1 MRILFAKLLVGVTG
15 LLIVVLA
22 ILFAVIQNPA
32 DDAHLGVGAPQQ
44 VTLTTPEAGVVAPTT
59 KDAHSQAA
67 QAAAIAR
74 GRAVY
79 TEQRCRGC
87 HSIEGEGNTRSPLD
101 GVRSRL
107 TEKEIRLWIVAP
119 QEMNPAVA
127 KRGYQLSEEDL
138 NALVAYLTASSHR

>member
-22 ILFAVIQNPA
+22 ILFAVIRNPS
-32 DDAHLGVGAPQQ
+32 DDAQVGALEQ
-44 VTLTTPEAGVVAPTT
+44 VTLTTPEAGVVAPAT
-59 KDAHSQAA
+59 KDANIQAA
-67 QAAAIAR
+67 QAATITR

-79 TEQRCRGC
+79 AEQRCRVC
-87 HSIEGEGNTRSPLD
+87 HSIGGEGNTRSPLD
-101 GVRSRL
+101 GVSGRL

-138 NALVAYLTASSHR
+138 SALVAYLAASSHR

>member
-15 LLIVVLA
+15 LLIVAVA
-22 ILFAVIQNPA
+22 ILFAVIRNTW
-32 DDAHLGVGAPQQ
+32 DDARLGAPEQ
-44 VTLTTPEAGVVAPTT
+44 VTLTTPEAGVVAPRTS
-59 KDAHSQAA
+59 DANSRAPQAA
-67 QAAAIAR
+67 SVAR

-79 TEQRCRGC
+79 VGQRCRVC
-87 HSIEGEGNTRSPLD
+87 HSIEGEGNTRLPLD
-101 GVRSRL
+101 GVSARL

-138 NALVAYLTASSHR
+138 NALVAYLIANTH